1 MGIENVVFV
10 CYLIMRIT
18 YSRLRESIKE
28 GKDDSLTLLK
38 FKLMSLRKGT
48 RDYFLHRFL
57 FILNTMR
64 ARVGPDVNKLK
75 SAKNDK

>member
-28 GKDDSLTLLK
+28 GKDSLTLLK
-38 FKLMSLRKGT
+38 L

-57 FILNTMR
+57 FILNTLR